1 MQQEG
6 KTPAFWERRPGVTLL
21 IGGILVYLA
30 GAVAD
35 GAIVMAFGLFFMLL
49 AGLVGCLQ
57 TIRFVVHE
65 MTPRVQAENSA
76 RAKQIAASKIKPVD
90 EMLEERRSERA
101 LTTVADAREREEDLR
116 QFLDAVER
124 EGVRQFVEA
133 TLAQKAIAQAG
144 LEVRHSA
151 LQKKV
156 RALIEDFKLTHDL
169 ALLSKIQALNRE
181 ADRLKL

>member
-1 MQQEG
+1 MPQES

-35 GAIVMAFGLFFMLL
+35 ITVVMAFGLFFMLL

-57 TIRFVVHE
+57 TIRFVVRE
-65 MTPRVQAENSA
+65 MTPRVQAGNGA
-76 RAKQIAASKIKPVD
+76 GAKQTSASRTKPVD
-90 EMLEERRSERA
+90 EMLEERRSDRTLA
-101 LTTVADAREREEDLR
+101 TVADAREREEDLR

-124 EGVRQFVEA
+124 EDIRQFVETTFTQA
-133 TLAQKAIAQAG
+133 AIAEAG

-169 ALLSKIQALNRE
+169 TLLSKIQALNRE